1 MTIPRNQICPRPRR
15 GYLALLSVVFLLGV
29 GAGFGTIL
37 AGSGAT
43 ARALIGVFFALPILA
58 LVLLP
63 LHAAFRTRYDLT
75 ERSLALRAGFVIKAE
90 LEWAEIA
97 EVVRVPFIPRVL
109 GWGGGR
115 GLANRFTDGVRITT
129 RRGGIYY
136 VSPTDPEVF
145 VEDVL
150 GAMGEG
156 TGVVAGSG
164 RPPPT

>member
-1 MTIPRNQICPRPRR
+1 MGIPHTQIRPRPGR
-15 GYLALLSVVFLLGV
+15 GYLALLIVVLLLGIGTCV
-29 GAGFGTIL
+29 GAIL
-37 AGSGAT
+37 AGNGAT
-43 ARALIGVFFALPILA
+43 ARALIGVFFAAPLTA

-63 LHAAFRTRYDLT
+63 LHAAFRTRYDFT
-75 ERSLALRAGFVIKAE
+75 DRSLALRAGIIIKAE

-129 RRGGIYY
+129 RHGGMYY
-136 VSPTDPEVF
+136 VSPTDPEAF

-156 TGVVAGSG
+156 
-164 RPPPT
+164 

>member
-1 MTIPRNQICPRPRR
+1 MTDIPRNQIRPRPGR
-15 GYLALLSVVFLLGV
+15 GYLALLIVVFLLGIGTCV
-29 GAGFGTIL
+29 GTVL
-37 AGSGAT
+37 AGNGAT
-43 ARALIGVFFALPILA
+43 ARTLIGVFVAAPLTA

-63 LHAAFRTRYDLT
+63 LHAAFHTRYDLT
-75 ERSLALRAGFVIKAE
+75 ERSLALRAGFVIKSE

-129 RRGGIYY
+129 RRGAIYY
-136 VSPTDPEVF
+136 VSPTDPEAF

-150 GAMGEG
+150 GAMDEG
-156 TGVVAGSG
+156 
-164 RPPPT
+164 

>member
-1 MTIPRNQICPRPRR
+1 MAMPRNEFDRPRPGR
-15 GYLALLSVVFLLGV
+15 GYLTLLIFVFLLGV
-29 GAGFGTIL
+29 GTGVGIIF

-43 ARALIGVFFALPILA
+43 ARVLIGVLLAAPVTA

-75 ERSLALRAGFVIKAE
+75 ERSLALRAGIVIKAE
-90 LEWAEIA
+90 LEWVEIA

-136 VSPTDPEVF
+136 VSPTDPEAF
-145 VEDVL
+145 VRDVL
-150 GAMGEG
+150 GAIGAMGEE
-156 TGVVAGSG
+156 
-164 RPPPT
+164 

>member
-1 MTIPRNQICPRPRR
+1 MGIPHTQIRPRPGR
-15 GYLALLSVVFLLGV
+15 GYLALLIVVLLLGIGTCV
-29 GAGFGTIL
+29 GVIL

-43 ARALIGVFFALPILA
+43 ARALISVFFAAPLTA

-75 ERSLALRAGFVIKAE
+75 ERSLSLRAGIIIKAE
-90 LEWAEIA
+90 LEWAEID

-115 GLANRFTDGVRITT
+115 GLANRFTGGVRIAT
-129 RRGGIYY
+129 RRGAIYY
-136 VSPTDPEVF
+136 VSPTDPEAF

-156 TGVVAGSG
+156 
-164 RPPPT
+164 

>member
-1 MTIPRNQICPRPRR
+1 MTDRPRPGR
-15 GYLALLSVVFLLGV
+15 GYLALLIIVLLLGV
-29 GAGFGTIL
+29 GTGVGIIF
-37 AGSGAT
+37 AGSGAA
-43 ARALIGVFFALPILA
+43 ARALIGVFLAAPVTA

-75 ERSLALRAGFVIKAE
+75 ERSLALRAGIVIKAE

-109 GWGGGR
+109 GWSGGR

-136 VSPTDPEVF
+136 VSPTDPEAF
-145 VEDVL
+145 VRDVL
-150 GAMGEG
+150 GAIGAMGEE
-156 TGVVAGSG
+156 
-164 RPPPT
+164 

>member
-1 MTIPRNQICPRPRR
+1 MTDRPRPGR
-15 GYLALLSVVFLLGV
+15 GYLALLGVALLSGIGTGV
-29 GAGFGTIL
+29 GVIL
-37 AGSGAT
+37 TGSGE
-43 ARALIGVFFALPILA
+43 IGVVLLAPLTA

-63 LHAAFRTRYDLT
+63 LHAAFHTRYDLT
-75 ERSLALRAGFVIKAE
+75 ERSLALRAGFVIKSE

-97 EVVRVPFIPRVL
+97 EVVRVPFVPRVL

-136 VSPTDPEVF
+136 VSPTDPEAF

-150 GAMGEG
+150 GAMGAMSEE
-156 TGVVAGSG
+156 
-164 RPPPT
+164 

>member
-1 MTIPRNQICPRPRR
+1 MDVTVIPRNQIRPRPGR
-15 GYLALLSVVFLLGV
+15 GYLALLIVVLLLGIGTCV
-29 GAGFGTIL
+29 GAIL

-43 ARALIGVFFALPILA
+43 ARALISVFFAAPLTA

-75 ERSLALRAGFVIKAE
+75 ERSLSLRAGIIIKAE
-90 LEWAEIA
+90 LQWAEIA
-97 EVVRVPFIPRVL
+97 EVVQVPFIPRVL

-129 RRGGIYY
+129 RRGAIYY
-136 VSPTDPEVF
+136 VCPTDPEAF
-145 VEDVL
+145 VEAVL

-156 TGVVAGSG
+156 
-164 RPPPT
+164 